1 MTSGHQPRHWV
12 LVFMA
17 LLSTAREDRVHGS
30 PFQPTPAQCLLRVHM
45 RPLGAS
51 DEQPRAAEETDPT
64 LKPGDHVSAQM
75 GTDQGLTTGGRKHS
89 CGQPWKYKAGSKDD
103 TRFPERRRFRAGSQ
117 ERGRGFKTCSD
128 SEL

>member
-1 MTSGHQPRHWV
+1 MTSGHQPWHWA

-17 LLSTAREDRVHGS
+17 LLSTAREDRVHSS

-64 LKPGDHVSAQM
+64 LKPGDRVSAQM
-75 GTDQGLTTGGRKHS
+75 GTDQGFTTGGRKHS
-89 CGQPWKYKAGSKDD
+89 CGQPWKYTAGFKDD
-103 TRFPERRRFRAGSQ
+103 DTCFPERSWFS
-117 ERGRGFKTCSD
+117 GRGQRKRF
-128 SEL
+128 